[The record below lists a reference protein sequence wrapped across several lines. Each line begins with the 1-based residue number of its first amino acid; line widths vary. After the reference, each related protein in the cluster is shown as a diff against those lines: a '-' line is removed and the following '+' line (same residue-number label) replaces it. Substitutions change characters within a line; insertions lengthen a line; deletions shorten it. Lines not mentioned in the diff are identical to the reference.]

1 MIRIGVVGAGRWGA
15 NHIRVLSE
23 LSKELPNKLI
33 FTAICDIDISKAL
46 NLAKTYNIPHV
57 FSDILEFSKHVDA
70 AIIATPIETLFNVAL
85 KMIDRGKHV
94 LIEKPAA
101 TTSRDIIMLEN
112 SAKKKDAVVGI
123 GYIMR
128 FTSVVNFIKPSLTKF
143 SPIFMLF
150 RRFSRRPEHMRK
162 IHIVFDLAVHDIDL
176 CLYLIDA
183 DSWKL
188 EYAKIFHT
196 DIDDS
201 IISVLKVKDLY
212 CCIHVD
218 GVSLHKVRE
227 IDIVGTKAFVRGNI
241 AEDTIVIEWDSG
253 ESNFLKFQDEEP
265 LKKELRSF
273 IEAIELRKY
282 GKLANLSDAFKVL
295 KIVEEIMSYTTQ
307 Y

>member
-1 MIRIGVVGAGRWGA
+1 MIKIGVIGAGRWGT

-23 LSKELPNKLI
+23 LSKEQPNKLM

-57 FSDILEFSKHVDA
+57 FSDIFEFSKHVDA
-70 AIIATPIETLFNVAL
+70 AVIATPIETLSNVAL

-101 TTSRDIIMLEN
+101 ITSKDIIMLEDF
-112 SAKKKDAVVGI
+112 AKKKDAVVGV

-128 FTSVVNFIKPSLTKF
+128 FTSVIDFIKPSLTKF
-143 SPIFMLF
+143 SPIFILF
-150 RRFSRRPEHMRK
+150 RRFSRRVEHIKK

-176 CLYLIDA
+176 CLYLTDA

-201 IISVLKVKDLY
+201 VISVLKVKDLY
-212 CCIHVD
+212 CNIHVD

-241 AEDTIVIEWDSG
+241 IEDTIMIKWDNG
-253 ESNFLKFQDEEP
+253 EFNVLKLQDEEP
-265 LKKELRSF
+265 LKKELKSF

-295 KIVEEIMSYTTQ
+295 KIVEEIMNYTT
-307 Y
+307 